1 MQHDILQ
8 IKGCRSIAKYLCN
21 SLDGITKHVYIYI
34 SLYIRIYLS
43 TRTRCNIAYK
53 VTSSICRIR
62 QRQSCIQARQAN
74 GASMGGILFSLPFWV
89 DTLQL
94 WKGQN
99 RFGWFNWW
107 VGPNLLQIEAHMS
120 ANKKSW
126 LWPINANWS
135 HRHCCHTTDWWSS
148 TLHGL
153 GMRPSSG
160 EVRLEVGPTHQPTKP
175 LTISRWWFQT
185 CCMFNFY

>member
-21 SLDGITKHVYIYI
+21 SLDCRTKHVYIYLHCI

-53 VTSSICRIR
+53 VTTSICRIR

-107 VGPNLLQIEAHMS
+107 VGPNLFQIEAHMS
-120 ANKKSW
+120 GNKKSR

-135 HRHCCHTTDWWSS
+135 HRHAAIHRLVEFNAAWFGCETKLGRGSFGSGPDTPANQTTDD
-148 TLHGL
+148 
-153 GMRPSSG
+153 
-160 EVRLEVGPTHQPTKP
+160 
-175 LTISRWWFQT
+175 
-185 CCMFNFY
+185 

>member
-74 GASMGGILFSLPFWV
+74 GASMGGMAYYFHCHFGLIHCSCERDRTGSVDSTDELVQIFYKLRLTCLQTKSHDYGQSMPIGVIATAAIPQIGGVQRCMVWV
-89 DTLQL
+89 
-94 WKGQN
+94 
-99 RFGWFNWW
+99 
-107 VGPNLLQIEAHMS
+107 
-120 ANKKSW
+120 
-126 LWPINANWS
+126 
-135 HRHCCHTTDWWSS
+135 
-148 TLHGL
+148 
-153 GMRPSSG
+153 
-160 EVRLEVGPTHQPTKP
+160 
-175 LTISRWWFQT
+175 
-185 CCMFNFY
+185 

>member
-8 IKGCRSIAKYLCN
+8 IKGCRSIVKYLCN
-21 SLDGITKHVYIYI
+21 SLDGITKHIYIYHIYIYI
-34 SLYIRIYLS
+34 VIFTCIYIYIQYIS
-43 TRTRCNIAYK
+43 TRTRCNIAHK

-107 VGPNLLQIEAHMS
+107 VGPNLFQIEAHMS

-126 LWPINANWS
+126 LWPINANWC
-135 HRHCCHTTDWWSS
+135 HRHCCHTQIGGVQPCMVWVWDQAWE
-148 TLHGL
+148 TLAWKWARHT
-153 GMRPSSG
+153 S
-160 EVRLEVGPTHQPTKP
+160 
-175 LTISRWWFQT
+175 
-185 CCMFNFY
+185 